1 MALTAIA
8 ATAVAAEIEFLPYTE
23 VSASVFVASMS
34 YGPAS
39 HDVFCLVYFVHVWRA
54 NPALYLTP

>member
-23 VSASVFVASMS
+23 VK
-34 YGPAS
+34 
-39 HDVFCLVYFVHVWRA
+39 HI
-54 NPALYLTP
+54 LYLMRNKYS

>member
-23 VSASVFVASMS
+23 VT
-34 YGPAS
+34 
-39 HDVFCLVYFVHVWRA
+39 
-54 NPALYLTP
+54 LTLFIIAQ

>member
-23 VSASVFVASMS
+23 VK
-34 YGPAS
+34 
-39 HDVFCLVYFVHVWRA
+39 
-54 NPALYLTP
+54 LTPFIIAQ